1 VYQPLL
7 GHQAVAEQFFA
18 GVPGIVKDDR
28 RLTESIQYMLHQ
40 AAKPTRARF
49 SIRLEQAAEG
59 VEIVAVDTGPT
70 TRHSMN
76 QMGIAVID
84 DVHEV
89 HT

>member
-1 VYQPLL
+1 
-7 GHQAVAEQFFA
+7 
-18 GVPGIVKDDR
+18 
-28 RLTESIQYMLHQ
+28 
-40 AAKPTRARF
+40 
-49 SIRLEQAAEG
+49 LEQAAEG